1 MEYGSKWF
9 ENAVEALAQLPGV
22 GKKTALRFVLEM
34 LRWPQERAKSIPE
47 ALTGLLENIN
57 YCNTCHNLSDQKICT
72 ICANPSRD
80 ESILC
85 LVADIRDI
93 MAIEATRQF
102 KGKYHVLGGLIS
114 PMEGVGPKDLNI
126 ASLVERVEKGETK
139 ELLLALSGSME
150 GDTTNYY
157 IYQKLANMDVQ
168 LSTLARGVAIGD
180 ELEYADEITLA
191 RSIQNRLPY
200 ESTLKKD

>member
-1 MEYGSKWF
+1 
-9 ENAVEALAQLPGV
+9 
-22 GKKTALRFVLEM
+22 
-34 LRWPQERAKSIPE
+34 
-47 ALTGLLENIN
+47 
-57 YCNTCHNLSDQKICT
+57 
-72 ICANPSRD
+72 
-80 ESILC
+80 
-85 LVADIRDI
+85 